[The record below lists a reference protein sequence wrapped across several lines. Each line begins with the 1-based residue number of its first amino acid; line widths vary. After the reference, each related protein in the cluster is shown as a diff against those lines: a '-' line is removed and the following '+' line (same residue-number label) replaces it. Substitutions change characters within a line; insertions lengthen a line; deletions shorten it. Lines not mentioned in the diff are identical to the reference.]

1 MGVTLETIRSLCKR
15 RGFVFP
21 SSEIYGGI
29 ESIWDYGP
37 LGVELKNNIKR
48 AWWRAVVYER
58 DDMEG
63 LDAGILMNRLVW
75 KYSGHE
81 ETFTDPLVDC
91 RQCKRRFRADDLLA
105 ESFHHDVLKPIEK
118 ALLGSEYIEYNRR
131 IVEEVGAF
139 LDEVERDER
148 ERGHVYP
155 NRWTL
160 AYEVLQHDAYRERL
174 QSRLNRI
181 PAPPAM
187 EMPLDSGPSRAW
199 IEVLERLE
207 RASEL
212 GSHLLNVIRVVEEAR
227 GRSYSSE
234 AQFLQQALTTYWPW
248 MAEVVKTIWNAI
260 FDRLNERGVL
270 RCPHCGAVGSLTPPR
285 RFNLMF
291 KTFMGPV
298 EEEAALVY
306 LRPETAQGIFV
317 NFLNVLGSARRKL
330 PFGIAQIGKAFR
342 NEITPG
348 QFLFRVR
355 EFEQME
361 IEYFVPP
368 GEDERWFE
376 QWVEERYT
384 WYLRLGFQ
392 RENLRLREQRRE
404 ELAHYSKRTV
414 DIEYRFPM
422 GWGEIEGIANR
433 TDYDLRAHSKS
444 TPSNEHSTAD
454 LTYFD
459 PVSGSH
465 VTPYV
470 IEPSAGVDRIFLALL
485 CDAYTEEIV
494 RGEKRV
500 VLRLHRDLAPVK
512 VAVFPLL
519 RNRGELVELAQKIA
533 ADLRRVIS
541 GRVVY
546 DDTASIGR
554 LYRRQDEIGTPYCVT
569 VDVQSLSDQQVTI
582 RDRDSMEQ
590 VRVPVERLREYFAEA
605 FRAESSLSV

>member
-1 MGVTLETIRSLCKR
+1 MSVSLETIRSLCKR

-58 DDMEG
+58 DDIEG
-63 LDAGILMNRLVW
+63 LDAAILMNRLVW

-81 ETFTDPLVDC
+81 ETFSDPLVDC
-91 RQCKRRFRADDLLA
+91 RECKRRFRADDVLA
-105 ESFHHDVLKPIEK
+105 ESLERATEPVLRSLQE
-118 ALLGSEYIEYNRR
+118 ATSRGA
-131 IVEEVGAF
+131 EEIAAF
-139 LDEVERDER
+139 LNEVEHRER
-148 ERGHVYP
+148 ERGRTYP
-155 NRWTL
+155 SRWAL
-160 AYEVLQHDAYRERL
+160 AKEVLKDPEYQEQLRRRVEQAVGSL
-174 QSRLNRI
+174 
-181 PAPPAM
+181 PPLPPDSD
-187 EMPLDSGPSRAW
+187 PLRTW
-199 IEVLERLE
+199 IEVIEQVRSQLGERLE
-207 RASEL
+207 AIRAIEASFGRTYESEQQL
-212 GSHLLNVIRVVEEAR
+212 
-227 GRSYSSE
+227 
-234 AQFLQQALTTYWPW
+234 LQQALTTYRSWTTD
-248 MAEVVKTIWNAI
+248 VVKASWSEL
-260 FDRLNERGVL
+260 FVRLNERKAL
-270 RCPHCGAVGSLTPPR
+270 WCPHCGAWGAFTAPR

-298 EEEAALVY
+298 EEESALVY

-376 QWVEERYT
+376 HWVEERMR
-384 WYLRLGFQ
+384 WYLRLGI
-392 RENLRLREQRRE
+392 RAENLRCREQSAA
-404 ELAHYSKRTV
+404 ELAHYSRRTV

-433 TDYDLRAHSKS
+433 ADYDLRAHSKS
-444 TPSNEHSTAD
+444 DPRNEHALD
-454 LTYFD
+454 NLTVFD
-459 PVSGSH
+459 QAARVH
-465 VTPYV
+465 ITPYV

-485 CDAYTEEIV
+485 CDAYHEEEV

-500 VLRLHRDLAPVK
+500 VLRLNPDLAPIK

-519 RNRGELVELAQKIA
+519 RNRGELVELARKIA
-533 ADLRRVIS
+533 ADVRAVVA

-569 VDVQSLSDQQVTI
+569 VDVETLSDGQVTI
-582 RDRDSMEQ
+582 RDRDTMQ
-590 VRVPVERLREYFAEA
+590 QLRLPIARLREYFAEQ
-605 FRAESSLSV
+605 FRRESSLVG